1 MRHRH
6 VRFALFILI
15 GIAMLAIAGHKIV
28 LAEYTLRH
36 GAPYRVRLTGFD
48 PQDPFRGHY
57 LLFRMPDRAERADS
71 GWAGRP
77 GDRGFVTLSR
87 SGDGFAVFAELR
99 AAPPAAGDYL
109 RVDRRY
115 MSQEFTPPFD
125 RYFVN
130 ERQARF
136 AEDAMREAQTAGRCF
151 LDFRVY
157 NGFAAIE
164 DIVIGDTP
172 LRQLLK
178 ADAGK

>member
-6 VRFALFILI
+6 FRFALFVLTGFVML
-15 GIAMLAIAGHKIV
+15 GIAGFKIV
-28 LAEYTLRH
+28 LAEYTLRY
-36 GAPYRVRLTGFD
+36 GVPYRVRLTGFD

-57 LLFRMPDRAERADS
+57 LLFRMPDRAEKADA
-71 GWAGRP
+71 GWTGRP

-87 SGDGFAVFAELR
+87 GEDGFAVFDELR
-99 AAPPAAGDYL
+99 AAPPATGDYL
-109 RVDRRY
+109 RVNRRY

-136 AEDAMREAQTAGRCF
+136 AEDAMRRAQDEGRCF
-151 LDFRVY
+151 LDFRVHG
-157 NGFAAIE
+157 GFAAIE

-172 LRQLLK
+172 LRRLLRD
-178 ADAGK
+178 DAEK